1 MVALLSDISVS
12 LLDSPEVPVLDPIV
26 ESPSCA
32 GQAYISVTNGQ
43 ENLVYYLINTEDASQ
58 AEDAY
63 ALSGLPIVW
72 DQAFMNNHPELQEVF
87 LQVVAVNEATGCR
100 VGSELFRIEVLDAPG
115 DFDLVSEGLIVNNG
129 AVLEYCSTGTFNLSI
144 SNSEEGILYR
154 LYRVGVV

>member
-63 ALSGLPIVW
+63 ALSGLPIEW

-100 VGSELFRIEVLDAPG
+100 VGSDFFRIEVLDAPG
-115 DFDLVSEGLIVNNG
+115 DFELKSDGVTFEDG
-129 AVLEYCSTGTFNLSI
+129 AMLEYCSTGTFDLSI
-144 SNSEEGILYR
+144 PNSQENVL
-154 LYRVGVV
+154 